1 MPRRNNRKDY
11 STGKPAVFFADGN
24 NAGYKPECVGCAF
37 AGYGGTC
44 TTSDGTCLKTI
55 PERREDKD
63 AGGQR
68 RAGTAGEKR

>member
-11 STGKPAVFFADGN
+11 STGKAAVFYGDGG

-37 AGYGGTC
+37 AGYGGVC

-55 PERREDKD
+55 PVNREADKN
-63 AGGQR
+63 ANR
-68 RAGTAGEKR
+68 NR